1 MSLSLRLSDAE
12 MQLIKSYAA
21 HKGEN
26 VSEIIRNAVLEKI
39 EDELDL
45 ATYEKAIAKHR
56 ANPISYTQDEVERML
71 FADE

>member
-12 MQLIKSYAA
+12 MQLIKNYAA
-21 HKGEN
+21 FKGEN

-45 ATYEKAIAKHR
+45 AVYEKAIAEYR